1 MCSRERWWRG
11 IRSTIWRV
19 LKVPVRN
26 VPVQVLGDSS
36 ALKSGETVIA
46 LGSPLGLEGT
56 VTSGVISK
64 PERKVA
70 GQTLDSDGRGHE
82 PGAERG
88 SVDE

>member
-1 MCSRERWWRG
+1 MARDPEHDLAV
-11 IRSTIWRV
+11 I
-19 LKVPVRN
+19 KVPVRN

-64 PERKVA
+64 PERKVGKHA
-70 GQTLDSDGRGHE
+70 
-82 PGAERG
+82 
-88 SVDE
+88 